1 MKTKTK
7 ITALLFISSAL
18 ISSCEKEEVTP
29 EPAPEIQC
37 SCYEVHE
44 VLEPVDSG
52 NGLPVLAWVL
62 EYETPK
68 TDMDCSNE
76 TDYYYN
82 TNNTKRWKVV
92 CE

>member
-1 MKTKTK
+1 MNLKGYIIG
-7 ITALLFISSAL
+7 ITLVFISSV
-18 ISSCEKEEVTP
+18 IFSSCEKEEVTP
-29 EPAPEIQC
+29 TAPQC

-68 TDMDCSNE
+68 KDMNCSNE

-82 TNNTKRWKVV
+82 NNNTKRWKVV
-92 CE
+92 CQ